1 MSQEPFSMDEFSQMA
16 LTALRQAVA
25 RVLEDHR
32 RRGKPVAIW
41 KDGRVV
47 WKIPDPPGEIQESP
61 GFYETT
67 PARHDPC
74 QNRAGIKG

>member
-1 MSQEPFSMDEFSQMA
+1 MTSQEFSMEEFSQMA

-25 RVLEDHR
+25 RVMEDHR

-47 WKIPDPPGEIQESP
+47 WKIPDAPPEIQESP
-61 GFYETT
+61 GSYETK
-67 PARHDPC
+67 PAGHKPD
-74 QNRAGIKG
+74 QNGAGRGD

>member
-1 MSQEPFSMDEFSQMA
+1 MTSQDFSMEEFSQMA

-25 RVLEDHR
+25 RVMEDHR

-47 WKIPDPPGEIQESP
+47 WKNPDPPGKIQESP
-61 GFYETT
+61 GSYETT
-67 PARHDPC
+67 PASHQP
-74 QNRAGIKG
+74 N